1 MTKLF
6 NDPARFTEDMLA
18 GFLDA
23 NSRYVVGVPGGV
35 VRAHETA
42 PGKVAVVTGGGSG
55 HYPAFCGVV
64 GPGFAD
70 GAVIG
75 NIFTSPSAAQAYSV
89 ARAAHSGRGVIFTYG
104 NYAGDVMNFGLA

>member
-1 MTKLF
+1 MTTIY
-6 NDPARFTEDMLA
+6 NDPAEFTDEA
-18 GFLDA
+18 VEGFVDLYSD
-23 NSRYVVGVPGGV
+23 RVRRVPGGV
-35 VRAHETA
+35 VRRTRPARA
-42 PGKVAVVTGGGSG
+42 KVAVLAGGGSG

-89 ARAAHSGRGVIFTYG
+89 ARAAHSGRGRK
-104 NYAGDVMNFGLA
+104 NSAAR